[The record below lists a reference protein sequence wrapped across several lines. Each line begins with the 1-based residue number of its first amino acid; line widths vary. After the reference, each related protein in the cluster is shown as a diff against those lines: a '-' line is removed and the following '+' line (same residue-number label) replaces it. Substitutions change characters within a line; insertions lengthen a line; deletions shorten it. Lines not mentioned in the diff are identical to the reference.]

1 MKKRTVGQHRR
12 TASDATNIKAVADH
26 GGGGGCGERKRKR
39 NERRERKRKKEEEKS
54 QWEQATEDG
63 KNVWSLGFQMNEWCK

>member
-54 QWEQATEDG
+54 QWE
-63 KNVWSLGFQMNEWCK
+63 